1 MKVNKQNVKE
11 RVEQFLDGKTTNAE
25 EQELYQFFSRND
37 IPKEMKKYKEMFQW
51 YREGMKA
58 PLPIKKH
65 KQSKRLFPILLRISI
80 AAIVVLVCGIS
91 LRSYLPNESSKY
103 SCYEGSYIIRNGKKI
118 TDLPTIMPILQK
130 TMKEADKKE
139 AYAENVIRNNTNIK
153 DPEREIEKEILKN
166 VPDEESRR
174 IIKEMLNK

>member
-11 RVEQFLDGKTTNAE
+11 WVEQFLDGRTTNAE
-25 EQELYQFFSRND
+25 EQELYQFFSKND
-37 IPKEMKKYKEMFQW
+37 IPEEMKKYKEMFQW
-51 YREGMKA
+51 YREGMRT
-58 PLPIKKH
+58 PLPTKTQ

-80 AAIVVLVCGIS
+80 AAIVILVCGIS
-91 LRSYLPNESSKY
+91 LRLYIPKESSKY
-103 SCYEGSYIIRNGKKI
+103 SCYEGSYIIRNGEKI

-130 TMKEADKKE
+130 TMKEADEKE
-139 AYAENVIRNNTNIK
+139 AYAENVIKNNINIK

-166 VPDEESRR
+166 VPDEESRE